1 MTNLTQQFNSLK
13 SSFDQKQGMLQAFC
27 SRLNVCQGQIN
38 ELERKEDLSTK
49 TSLFLQSLSD
59 ITRINVL
66 DKISGIVTEA
76 LQVVKD
82 KNLEFRMNLST
93 ERNAADLKMV
103 VYDKQLQ
110 AEFDVI
116 DSLGGGICDIIS
128 FALRVS
134 LLVKWAPSL
143 SRIIVADEVF
153 KHVSVKDQEK
163 VAEFIKLLCKKL
175 NLQLILVSHSETI
188 TRNSSKVFEV
198 TKIGSTSKVE
208 EKINV

>member
-1 MTNLTQQFNSLK
+1 MITLNQKFNNLK
-13 SSFDQKQGMLQAFC
+13 STFDQKQGQLQAFR
-27 SRLNVCQGQIN
+27 SRLETCNGQIS

-59 ITRINVL
+59 ITRIQVL

-76 LQVVKD
+76 LQTVKD
-82 KNLEFRMNLST
+82 KNLEFRMNLTT

-116 DSLGGGICDIIS
+116 DSLGGGVADIIS
-128 FALRVS
+128 FILRTA
-134 LLVKWAPSL
+134 LLVKWTPSL
-143 SRIIVADEVF
+143 SRVIIADEVF

-163 VAEFIKLLCKKL
+163 VAEFIKMLCEKL
-175 NLQLILVSHSETI
+175 GLQLILVSHSETI

-198 TKIGSTSKVE
+198 TKSNGVSKVE
-208 EKINV
+208 VKQ